1 MRGGSVNYGGMDD
14 GYVPDYHTG
23 RRISATQYQQ
33 QQYEQVH
40 NCFVHSI
47 FLSFGFWYFG
57 HFSCMIFF
65 PLLFR
70 LAHLALQNVKK
81 DYVIFS
87 YFCNLVA
94 KSDQKPKMG

>member
-57 HFSCMIFF
+57 HFSCVIFF
-65 PLLFR
+65 PFFQSCPSCLAKCKQR
-70 LAHLALQNVKK
+70 LRN
-81 DYVIFS
+81 IFVFS
-87 YFCNLVA
+87 
-94 KSDQKPKMG
+94 

>member
-40 NCFVHSI
+40 NCLFCSFFFVFSQ
-47 FLSFGFWYFG
+47 FWRRSYKNMKILNNLCL
-57 HFSCMIFF
+57 HFA
-65 PLLFR
+65 R
-70 LAHLALQNVKK
+70 Q
-81 DYVIFS
+81 DGQDG
-87 YFCNLVA
+87 NLKLR
-94 KSDQKPKMG
+94 KSRN

>member
-40 NCFVHSI
+40 NI
-47 FLSFGFWYFG
+47 
-57 HFSCMIFF
+57 
-65 PLLFR
+65 
-70 LAHLALQNVKK
+70 VK
-81 DYVIFS
+81 IERIS
-87 YFCNLVA
+87 SLI
-94 KSDQKPKMG
+94 QIIL

>member
-40 NCFVHSI
+40 DIVN
-47 FLSFGFWYFG
+47 
-57 HFSCMIFF
+57 
-65 PLLFR
+65 
-70 LAHLALQNVKK
+70 
-81 DYVIFS
+81 
-87 YFCNLVA
+87 
-94 KSDQKPKMG
+94 